1 MQATTPITKP
11 TPIDKPKEEKVQK
24 ETKVELDYEAKKY
37 ILRLI
42 LTESNLLILELKEKN
57 TISLNYHLMKKNLED
72 LKQIDK
78 QFRLYDSMSEVFEA
92 LNDILNMNQVSLQKL
107 NDNLVINFIFPLP
120 GNKKK
125 EIVMPFRT
133 RNEAQININEQ
144 LIKKVNDLEDKLN
157 KEIEENKMYK
167 TIINENKN
175 VINELKEEIK
185 ILKSEITDL
194 QKWKKEKEEKK
205 EKEKESN
212 IIKDKGEYEFIEN
225 RLKLAG
231 NNREIRYKLLYRAS
245 RDGDKSKIFH
255 EKCNGISGTLSLV
268 KTTDNIKF
276 GGYTEAL
283 WDGSGFK
290 KDEKAFCFSLD
301 LKKIYNIAIPDKA
314 IQSEEHLGPRF
325 ANSLFGIYDKSFKDG
340 GWCSYV
346 SDKQY
351 GTIEK
356 EYEIT
361 GGKNEFGVKEV
372 EVFQIIFK

>member
-1 MQATTPITKP
+1 
-11 TPIDKPKEEKVQK
+11 
-24 ETKVELDYEAKKY
+24 
-37 ILRLI
+37 
-42 LTESNLLILELKEKN
+42 
-57 TISLNYHLMKKNLED
+57 
-72 LKQIDK
+72 
-78 QFRLYDSMSEVFEA
+78 
-92 LNDILNMNQVSLQKL
+92 
-107 NDNLVINFIFPLP
+107 
-120 GNKKK
+120 
-125 EIVMPFRT
+125 MPFRT
-133 RNEAQININEQ
+133 RNEAQKNINEQ
-144 LIKKVNDLEDKLN
+144 LIRKINDLEDKLK

-167 TIINENKN
+167 ILINENKN

-194 QKWKKEKEEKK
+194 QKWKK

-245 RDGDKSKIFH
+245 RDGDESKIFH
-255 EKCNGISGTLSLV
+255 EKCNGIRGTLSLV

-283 WDGSGFK
+283 WDGDGYK
-290 KDEKAFCFSLD
+290 KDKRAFCFSLD
-301 LKKIYNIAIPDKA
+301 LKKIYNIEIPEEAIKP
-314 IQSEEHLGPRF
+314 EEKYGPRF
-325 ANSLFGIYDKSFKDG
+325 AWTLFGIENESFKNG
-340 GWCSYV
+340 GWCSYI

-351 GTIEK
+351 GSIEK

-361 GGKNEFGVKEV
+361 GGKNRFGVKEV